1 MSKVSNYVSK
11 ILKDEKSFEEA
22 ALKAFKAIDH
32 NNNKYLDFIE
42 IENLLIKFSNNN
54 NVPPPTKEQVQQLFN
69 ELDIDKNN
77 KIDFNEFKKFFK
89 LFLEKQK

>member
-32 NNNKYLDFIE
+32 NNNKYLDFSE

-54 NVPPPTKEQVQQLFN
+54 NVPPPTNEQVQQLFN

>member
-22 ALKAFKAIDH
+22 ALKAFRAIDH
-32 NNNKYLDFIE
+32 NNNKYLDFSE

-89 LFLEKQK
+89 LYLEKQK

>member
-32 NNNKYLDFIE
+32 NNNKYLDFSE
-42 IENLLIKFSNNN
+42 IENLLVKFSNNN
-54 NVPPPTKEQVQQLFN
+54 NVPPPTNEQVQQLFN

>member
-32 NNNKYLDFIE
+32 NNNKYLDFSE
-42 IENLLIKFSNNN
+42 IENLLIKF
-54 NVPPPTKEQVQQLFN
+54 
-69 ELDIDKNN
+69 
-77 KIDFNEFKKFFK
+77 
-89 LFLEKQK
+89 

>member
-22 ALKAFKAIDH
+22 ALKAFRAIDH
-32 NNNKYLDFIE
+32 NNNKYLDFSE

>member
-32 NNNKYLDFIE
+32 NNNKYLDFSE

>member
-22 ALKAFKAIDH
+22 ALKAFRAIDH
-32 NNNKYLDFIE
+32 NNNKYLDFSE

-54 NVPPPTKEQVQQLFN
+54 NVPPPTNEQVQQLFN

-89 LFLEKQK
+89 LYLEKQK

>member
-32 NNNKYLDFIE
+32 NNNKYLDFSE

-54 NVPPPTKEQVQQLFN
+54 NVPPPTKEQY
-69 ELDIDKNN
+69 NN
-77 KIDFNEFKKFFK
+77 YLMN
-89 LFLEKQK
+89 

>member
-32 NNNKYLDFIE
+32 NNNKYLDFSE
-42 IENLLIKFSNNN
+42 IENLLVKFSNNN

-89 LFLEKQK
+89 LYLEKQK